1 MKKQMKYVAVF
12 LFFLFA
18 GQAYAQK
25 GNTESVVYLKNG
37 IVYRGKIVDQVF
49 NESITVQISTG
60 EKIKVPVE
68 DVQKVSEEKAKI
80 VKPPFH
86 YPGRQFFFQGQV
98 MLGFLEEGFRLTAGY
113 RLGQFGILGGGVGVD
128 FFQLGYAS
136 NVNNTDPYAGIY
148 FPVFVHYEGDIL
160 KKRVTPFYS
169 VEAGYAFR
177 TGADNSYISVTP
189 LNHPVYTNLGGFT
202 GGVGFGVKLYSR
214 HKVYATWSVD
224 LDIKEAID
232 KYSNSYINSIGENI
246 RVSYSSSSLFLM
258 PAVKIAV
265 GF

>member
-1 MKKQMKYVAVF
+1 MNKQIKFVTLF
-12 LFFLFA
+12 LFLLITV
-18 GQAYAQK
+18 GAYAQK
-25 GNTESVVYLKNG
+25 GNTESVVYLKSG
-37 IVYRGKIVDQVF
+37 TIYRGKIVDQVF
-49 NESITVQISTG
+49 NESITVQLLTG
-60 EKIKVPVE
+60 EKIKVPVA
-68 DVQKVSEEKAKI
+68 DVQKVSEEKVKI

-98 MLGFLEEGFRLTAGY
+98 MLGFLEEGFRVTAGY
-113 RLGQFGILGGGVGVD
+113 RFGQFGIIGGGVGVD
-128 FFQLGYAS
+128 FFQIGYSS

-169 VEAGYAFR
+169 AEAGYAFR
-177 TGADNSYISVTP
+177 TGGDDSYISVTP
-189 LNHPVYTNLGGFT
+189 LNNPVYKNLGGFT
-202 GGVGFGVKLYSR
+202 GGVGFGVKLYGR

-246 RVSYSSSSLFLM
+246 KVSYSSSSLFLM